1 MEHFTPIDNQETPR
15 SIETD
20 ALSAEKIKEQF
31 DAIVG
36 AIGDHFQTFSPA
48 EVERLTV
55 EASDKTW
62 GDEDDSSFK
71 PYTGPSIQ

>member
-1 MEHFTPIDNQETPR
+1 MEHFTPVDDQESLHSIDTEKAT
-15 SIETD
+15 
-20 ALSAEKIKEQF
+20 AEKIKEQF

-36 AIGDHFQTFSPA
+36 AIGDHFQAFSPA

-62 GDEDDSSFK
+62 GDKDDSSFK